1 MARQL
6 ILAMVL
12 AVIAVPAAA
21 DPAVRTALPLLGA
34 PACLEALSPGRTP
47 QQIAALSKELKV
59 FSKGHP
65 ANLRC
70 FVHPPAAPAPPQTL
84 VAAVQR
90 PALQDGPPA
99 DVLLI
104 GQAAAITLVSKAY
117 RREPAYSAFV
127 ATPLALTSTQANG
140 GPEAEGDASEPEA
153 TEFAG
158 ATELMPAERWWPAA
172 PFAAIRGTLYLHLGI
187 DLDFCSGFDVMV
199 LRGGRWVKAAGGV
212 KGCHIANGQLDG
224 LGDFDGDGQPER
236 LQLAALPDYPGDG
249 DMAAVHA
256 LVPIA
261 PGQRIDWQA
270 PGVVQFYAARWA
282 EMDTD
287 ADTDA
292 EPTEGGATVESCV
305 SKHMAVA
312 VALHTGALA
321 GAPAADLKA
330 AAEAALG
337 KVGKSPCWRCAA
349 SGADEEFAVA
359 QCKSAAK
366 ASRCVLD
373 AGITGRKALSK
384 CWKGLY

>member
-12 AVIAVPAAA
+12 AMIAVPAAA
-21 DPAVRTALPLLGA
+21 DPAVRTALPLEGA
-34 PACLEALSPGRTP
+34 PACLEALIPGRTP
-47 QQIAALSKELKV
+47 QQIAALSKELKL
-59 FSKGHP
+59 FAKGHP
-65 ANLRC
+65 SALRC
-70 FVHPPAAPAPPQTL
+70 FVHPPAAPGPQQSL

-104 GQAAAITLVSKAY
+104 GQAAAIALVSKAY

-127 ATPLALTSTQANG
+127 ATPLALTSTQANAV
-140 GPEAEGDASEPEA
+140 PSAEDDAGETEPM
-153 TEFAG
+153 EFAG

-172 PFAAIRGTLYLHLGI
+172 PFAAIRGALYLHLGI

-199 LRGGRWVKAAGGV
+199 LRNGRWVKAAGGV
-212 KGCHIANGQLDG
+212 KGCHIANGRLDG
-224 LGDFDGDGQPER
+224 VGDFDGDGQPER

-261 PGQRIDWQA
+261 PGQRINWQA
-270 PGVVQFYAARWA
+270 SGIVGFYAALWA
-282 EMDTD
+282 DIDTD
-287 ADTDA
+287 T
-292 EPTEGGATVESCV
+292 EPAEGGVTIESCV

-312 VALHTGALA
+312 VALHAGALA

-330 AAEAALG
+330 TAEGALG
-337 KVGKSPCWRCAA
+337 PVGKSPCWRCQA
-349 SGADEEFAVA
+349 GGTDEEFAVA

-366 ASRCVLD
+366 ASRCVVD
-373 AGITGRKALSK
+373 AGITGRKALSN

>member
-1 MARQL
+1 MTRQL
-6 ILAMVL
+6 MLAMVL
-12 AVIAVPAAA
+12 AMIAAPAAA
-21 DPAVRTALPLLGA
+21 DPAVRTALPLLGV
-34 PACLEALSPGRTP
+34 PACVEALSPGRTP
-47 QQIAALSKELKV
+47 QQIAALSRELKL
-59 FSKGHP
+59 FSKGP
-65 ANLRC
+65 PSALRC
-70 FVHPPAAPAPPQTL
+70 FVHPPAAPGPSQPL

-90 PALQDGPPA
+90 PALPDGPPA

-104 GQAAAITLVSKAY
+104 GQGAAITLVSKAY

-127 ATPLALTSTQANG
+127 ATPLALTSTQANVA
-140 GPEAEGDASEPEA
+140 PEAEGDASEPEA

-199 LRGGRWVKAAGGV
+199 LRGGRWARAAGGV

-270 PGVVQFYAARWA
+270 SGVVGFYAARWA
-282 EMDTD
+282 EIDTD
-287 ADTDA
+287 V
-292 EPTEGGATVESCV
+292 EPTDGGATIESCV
-305 SKHMAVA
+305 SSHMAVA
-312 VALHTGALA
+312 VALHAGALA

-349 SGADEEFAVA
+349 SGAGEEFAVA

-373 AGITGRKALSK
+373 AGITGRKALTN